1 MTATLSLNEAIEFL
15 KRFVKY
21 SEVKNQKHIDLS
33 LALANDRILGQNAL
47 VVTRKAVEKGEITE
61 DQLKTQLGLE

>member
-1 MTATLSLNEAIEFL
+1 MTATLSLNEAIDFL

-33 LALANDRILGQNAL
+33 LALANDRIIGLNAL
-47 VVTRKAVEKGEITE
+47 VVTRTAVEKGEITE
-61 DQLKTQLGLE
+61 DQLKAQLGLE